1 METHDFKFRLCG
13 TKWLNYVENNTPCPS
28 LSQEDGRHNFDFS
41 KPIKV
46 DPLEK
51 QTASQRCKRANNLS
65 TNYVFSQKMTN

>member
-1 METHDFKFRLCG
+1 METHDFKCRLCS

-28 LSQEDGRHNFDFS
+28 PSQEDGRHNFDFS

-51 QTASQRCKRANNLS
+51 QTGTPEVQESK
-65 TNYVFSQKMTN
+65 

>member
-1 METHDFKFRLCG
+1 MRYNIMETHDFKCRLCG

-51 QTASQRCKRANNLS
+51 QSGTPEVQESK
-65 TNYVFSQKMTN
+65 

>member
-1 METHDFKFRLCG
+1 METHDFKCRLCG
-13 TKWLNYVENNTPCPS
+13 TKWLNYVENNTPCPN

-51 QTASQRCKRANNLS
+51 QTGIP
-65 TNYVFSQKMTN
+65 

>member
-1 METHDFKFRLCG
+1 METHDFKCRLCD

-46 DPLEK
+46 EPQE
-51 QTASQRCKRANNLS
+51 NVIS
-65 TNYVFSQKMTN
+65 TPEVQEGKINFQ

>member
-1 METHDFKFRLCG
+1 METHDFKCRLCG

-51 QTASQRCKRANNLS
+51 QTGIPGAREQITFQPITFLVK
-65 TNYVFSQKMTN
+65 K